1 MRYQW
6 FGKPPEGGGT
16 ARGGDGSCR
25 VRRLAGPVVALLL
38 GGCLAAEAHRLD
50 LSVHQEGRTIQGTAS
65 FHGGRPVVGAT
76 VEVRLASGLE
86 VLATTVTDREGRFA
100 VPVDRRAALEVVV
113 YSQDGHAARVPLA
126 AEALPPEAV
135 GEGVAGGASAQE
147 ELARRV
153 AQLVSEE
160 VSRQLGPLREE
171 LAHLK
176 RRIALRDVLGGL
188 GYFLGLAGLGAYL
201 VARRRPDGENSGRQ
215 GG

>member
-1 MRYQW
+1 MLFQW

-38 GGCLAAEAHRLD
+38 GGCVAAEGHRLD
-50 LSVHQEGRTIQGTAS
+50 LSVHVEGRAIHGAAS

-76 VEVRLASGLE
+76 VEVRLLSGLE
-86 VLATTVTDREGRFA
+86 VLATTVTDSKGYFT
-100 VPVDRRAALEVVV
+100 VPVDRQAALEVVV
-113 YSQDGHAARVPLA
+113 YSQDGHAARARLP
-126 AEALPPEAV
+126 AEALPPEAT
-135 GEGVAGGASAQE
+135 AGTRTATPGAQE
-147 ELARRV
+147 ELAQRV
-153 AQLVSEE
+153 AQLVSGE

-176 RRIALRDVLGGL
+176 RRVALRDVLGGL

-201 VARRRPDGENSGRQ
+201 LARRRPGRE
-215 GG
+215 GTERR